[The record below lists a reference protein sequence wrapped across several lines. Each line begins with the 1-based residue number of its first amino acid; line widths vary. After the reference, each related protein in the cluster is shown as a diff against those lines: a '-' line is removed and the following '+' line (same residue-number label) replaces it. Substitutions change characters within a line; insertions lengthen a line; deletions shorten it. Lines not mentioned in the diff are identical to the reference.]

1 MDEYERYLELC
12 HSIKTLDKKVD
23 AVLLKLDA
31 INRDSSKMSSHID
44 FINKTYSKL
53 SSPLMWMCDKVN
65 TIRGIESNNT
75 LSIRSTIEDQD

>member
-1 MDEYERYLELC
+1 MDEYERYTELC
-12 HSIKTLDKKVD
+12 HHIKNIEKKVD
-23 AVLLKLDA
+23 TVILKLDA
-31 INRDSSKMSSHID
+31 LNRDTTKMSSHID